1 MNRSGLIELEAVLA
15 VARHRNFRAAADDLG
30 MSASALS
37 NAVIG
42 LEERLGVR
50 LFNRTTR
57 SVGLTEAGEQFVDQV
72 APAVSDI
79 RLAMD
84 VANNRRGSPK
94 GTLRINSPAS
104 AARRIL
110 APLIVEY
117 LRRHPDMEI
126 VIATEGRLVDI
137 VADGWDAGIRPEGI
151 VPRDMVCVP
160 LGYEVRFVVVATPGY
175 LATCGVP
182 ESPGDLLQHECIRA
196 RMPGGGLSPWEF
208 SKGGEEVTIDVPGRL
223 SLDEPSLMLEAARG
237 GFGLGY
243 LAHSHVADD
252 LATGRLVQ
260 VLGDW
265 MPPKFGLCLYYP
277 GRRHVPAGLR
287 ALVDLIKEVR
297 SRQAKN
303 PAPNG

>member
-1 MNRSGLIELEAVLA
+1 MHRSGLIELEAVLA
-15 VARHRNFRAAADDLG
+15 VARHRSFRAAADDLD

-57 SVGLTEAGEQFVDQV
+57 SVGLTEAGELFVDQV

-79 RLAMD
+79 RQAMD
-84 VANNRRGSPK
+84 IASSGRGSPK
-94 GTLRINSPAS
+94 GTLRINSSAG

-117 LRRHPDMEI
+117 IRRHPDMEI

-137 VADGWDAGIRPEGI
+137 VSEGWDAGVRPEEV
-151 VPRDMVCVP
+151 VPRDMVSVP
-160 LGYEVRFVVVATPGY
+160 LGHDVRFVVAGTPDY
-175 LATCGVP
+175 LAVRGVP
-182 ESPGDLLQHECIRA
+182 LSPGDLMQHECIRA
-196 RMPGGGLSPWEF
+196 RMPGGGASPWEF
-208 SKGGEEVTIDVPGRL
+208 AKSGVEVAIDVPGRL
-223 SLDEPSLMLEAARG
+223 VLDEPNLMLEAARSG
-237 GFGLGY
+237 LALGY
-243 LAHSHVADD
+243 LAHSYVEDD
-252 LATGRLVQ
+252 LAAGRLVQ

-265 MPPKFGLCLYYP
+265 MPPKYRLCLYYP

-287 ALVDLIKEVR
+287 ALVDLIRETR
-297 SRQAKN
+297 SHQAD
-303 PAPNG
+303 PASMA

>member
-1 MNRSGLIELEAVLA
+1 MHRSGLIELEAVLA

-57 SVGLTEAGEQFVDQV
+57 SVSLTEAGEQFVDQV

-84 VANNRRGSPK
+84 VANSRRGSPK
-94 GTLRINSPAS
+94 GTLRINSSAG

-126 VIATEGRLVDI
+126 VIATDGRLIDI
-137 VADGWDAGIRPEGI
+137 IAEGWDAGIRPEGV
-151 VPRDMVCVP
+151 VPRDMVSVP
-160 LGYEVRFVVVATPGY
+160 LGHEIRFVVVATPDY
-175 LATCGVP
+175 LAASGVP
-182 ESPGDLLQHECIRA
+182 VSPGDLLQHECIRA
-196 RMPGGGLSPWEF
+196 RMPGGGPSPWEF
-208 SKGGEEVTIDVPGRL
+208 SKGEEGVTIDVPGRL
-223 SLDEPSLMLEAARG
+223 VLDEPNLMLDAARS

-243 LAHSHVADD
+243 LAHSYVAED
-252 LATGRLVQ
+252 LAAGRLVQ

-265 MPPKFGLCLYYP
+265 MPPKYALCLYYP
-277 GRRHVPAGLR
+277 GRRHVPSGLR
-287 ALVDLIKEVR
+287 ALVDLIKEAR
-297 SRQAKN
+297 FRQAAN
-303 PAPNG
+303 SAPKG